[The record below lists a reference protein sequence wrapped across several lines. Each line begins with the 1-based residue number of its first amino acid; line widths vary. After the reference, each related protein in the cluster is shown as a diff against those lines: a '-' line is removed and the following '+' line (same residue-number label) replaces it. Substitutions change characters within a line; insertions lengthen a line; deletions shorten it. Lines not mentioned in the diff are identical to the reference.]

1 MYTFGN
7 EIIVAGHR
15 GDRVHGME
23 NTMAAIRMA
32 VEAGADMIETDMRMT
47 KDGEIVLMHDESV
60 DRTTDGTGL
69 ICEMTLEEI
78 RKLNAAVQ
86 SEGKFGPEPPA
97 TLREFLEY
105 AREHPTLLLNM
116 EFKDYPTEGNE
127 AFAYACCD
135 KIVDLF
141 LEYGV
146 ESRTWINSFDGRI
159 LERVYRRCGDAF
171 HYHGFYP
178 WFILGDMTI
187 DPESFIDVAC
197 MQHREQLADGTI
209 VKCEEA
215 LCPREWFDYLLA
227 KGIMPLMA
235 PSLQEYPKYDLAFS
249 WGSRM
254 VNPDDPYSM
263 LEHLRKQ
270 GLHK

>member
-1 MYTFGN
+1 
-7 EIIVAGHR
+7 
-15 GDRVHGME
+15 
-23 NTMAAIRMA
+23 
-32 VEAGADMIETDMRMT
+32 
-47 KDGEIVLMHDESV
+47 
-60 DRTTDGTGL
+60 
-69 ICEMTLEEI
+69 
-78 RKLNAAVQ
+78 
-86 SEGKFGPEPPA
+86 
-97 TLREFLEY
+97 
-105 AREHPTLLLNM
+105 
-116 EFKDYPTEGNE
+116 
-127 AFAYACCD
+127 
-135 KIVDLF
+135 
-141 LEYGV
+141 
-146 ESRTWINSFDGRI
+146 
-159 LERVYRRCGDAF
+159 
-171 HYHGFYP
+171 
-178 WFILGDMTI
+178 MTI